1 MKQEI
6 ANGGRM
12 FGDDFRS
19 FSGLNK
25 AVIEFANLNSLSID
39 VVDGN
44 FWDSK
49 INYIDENCFDWS
61 K

>member
-44 FWDSK
+44 FWG
-49 INYIDENCFDWS
+49 F
-61 K
+61 